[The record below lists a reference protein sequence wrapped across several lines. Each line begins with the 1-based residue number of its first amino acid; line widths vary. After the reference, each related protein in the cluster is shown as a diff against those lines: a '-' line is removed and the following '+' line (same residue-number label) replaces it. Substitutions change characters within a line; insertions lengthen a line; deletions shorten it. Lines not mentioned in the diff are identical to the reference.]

1 MSTFDDSS
9 MIRIIHSERA
19 VGLGGP
25 RALLMMA
32 AHPVAFEG
40 FFLSTGSLGD
50 PYERLR
56 RTGVVMDTITFGSK
70 AAAERMTAHV
80 RKAHASSAG
89 ALAEAAGPFPAG
101 TPYRADDPELLLWIL
116 GCLIDSCLL
125 AYDRYVGRLT
135 DAQREAYWQDYRVV
149 GRFFG
154 LKARDMPRTYDDFAA
169 YMEGMLA
176 SDQLHVTPR
185 ARELGIEIVMRPPV
199 PIAARPLL
207 ELVNQITIGLLPG
220 RVRKEFGFG
229 WDPARA
235 LAVRGGQEYVKRV
248 LVPLLP
254 ERVRLVPSAQPAR
267 AA

>member
-1 MSTFDDSS
+1 
-9 MIRIIHSERA
+9 
-19 VGLGGP
+19 
-25 RALLMMA
+25 MMA

-56 RTGVVMDTITFGSK
+56 RTGVVMDTIAFGPK
-70 AAAERMTAHV
+70 QAAERMTAHV
-80 RKAHASSAG
+80 RAAHAQATGTLS
-89 ALAEAAGPFPAG
+89 EDAGPFPAG

-116 GCLIDSCLL
+116 ASLVDSCLL
-125 AYDRYVGRLT
+125 AYDRYVGGLK
-135 DAQREAYWQDYRVV
+135 DAEREAYWQDYRVV

-154 LKARDMPRTYDDFAA
+154 LAAGDMPATYADFRAYLDD
-169 YMEGMLA
+169 MLA
-176 SDQLHVTPR
+176 GDQLHVTPR
-185 ARELGIEIVMRPPV
+185 ARELGIQIVMRPPV

-207 ELVNQITIGLLPG
+207 ELVNQITVGLLPG

-235 LAVRGGQEYVKRV
+235 LAVRGGAEYVKRV

-254 ERVRLVPSAQPAR
+254 DRVRLVPSAQPQ